1 MSGAQIVAALDG
13 WVERL
18 AHLGASVVDRLRPG
32 LGSAQIRRVAA
43 AHGFTLSEEVAAV
56 WAWHDGER
64 VGTDVGTSVQL
75 PGLTPGGAFY
85 DLGTALETS
94 LTYHRIC
101 GDDDL
106 LTDPHASDSEK
117 AAVWRREWVVFDSW
131 LLPLVLAT
139 GPDGSTDTFRY
150 DPQSGTEWVAHSSL
164 PARVARWHEMVDRGA
179 WRVEPDGTWAVEPA
193 LLPKVDRTWPVAE
206 RIRWTEIT

>member
-18 AHLGASVVDRLRPG
+18 AHLGARVVDRLRPG
-32 LGSAQIRRVAA
+32 LEPEQIRRAAA

-64 VGTDVGTSVQL
+64 VGTDVGTSAQL
-75 PGLTPGGAFY
+75 PGLRPAGAFY
-85 DLGTALETS
+85 DLGTTLETS
-94 LTYHRIC
+94 LTYYGIC
-101 GDDDL
+101 GDADV

-117 AAVWRREWVVFDSW
+117 AAVWRREWMVFDSW
-131 LLPLVLAT
+131 LLPLVLAA

-150 DPQSGTEWVAHSSL
+150 DPQSGTEVVAHSSL
-164 PARVARWHEMVDRGA
+164 PARVARWHEMLDRGA
-179 WRVEPDGTWAVEPA
+179 WRVEPDGTWAVQPA
-193 LLPKVDRTWPVAE
+193 LLPKVDRSWPVAE